1 MFWKRKKFF
10 TAAEEKQIMAAV
22 RTAEKASSGEIR
34 IFVETACPETVET
47 RSVEIFKK
55 LKMRHTHDRNAV
67 LIYVAT
73 DSRKFAIFGD
83 EGIHHKM
90 GFHFWTAEAA
100 TLKSYFEQNRIVEGI
115 CAVAV
120 NIGEILK
127 THFPHPPDKPNELP
141 DKPVYGK

>member
-90 GFHFWTAEAA
+90 GFQFWTAEAA

>member
-10 TAAEEKQIMAAV
+10 TDAEEKQIMAAV

-34 IFVETACPETVET
+34 VFIETACPETVEK

-55 LKMRHTHDRNAV
+55 LKMTRTHERNAV

-90 GFHFWTAEAA
+90 GFQFWTAEAA